1 MSRLSLALVVLVG
14 CLVLHLVEEIATGFR
29 RRFPLGEM
37 PRPIFIGVNA
47 VLYSYAAVMIG
58 LSLAAPPVSVA
69 MAWPFAA
76 AMALN
81 GVGHLGIMLVR
92 RAYFPGGGTALPLL
106 AAATYVLVVLGAS

>member
-1 MSRLSLALVVLVG
+1 MSRLTLALVILVG

-37 PRPIFIGVNA
+37 PRPLFVGVNA

-58 LSLAAPPVSVA
+58 LSLAAHPASAA

-76 AMALN
+76 AMVLN
-81 GVGHLGIMLVR
+81 GGGHLGIMLLR
-92 RAYFPGGGTALPLL
+92 RKYFPGAGTALPLL
-106 AAATYVLVVLGAS
+106 LTAAYVLAVLSAL